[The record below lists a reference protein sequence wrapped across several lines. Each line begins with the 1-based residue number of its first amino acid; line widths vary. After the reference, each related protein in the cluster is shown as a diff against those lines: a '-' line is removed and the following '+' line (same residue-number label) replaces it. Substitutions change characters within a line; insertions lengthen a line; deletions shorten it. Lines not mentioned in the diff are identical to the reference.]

1 MKLDFVYQPARAIW
15 DNGAKVYERL
25 LVPEDEM
32 VWFYWAAPGILEF
45 GKWRECAIGFIHGFL
60 LSLGIVRKRGLSSVM
75 DHYNKP
81 SLTLTVSFKIIS

>member
-32 VWFYWAAPGILEF
+32 VWFYWAAP
-45 GKWRECAIGFIHGFL
+45 
-60 LSLGIVRKRGLSSVM
+60 
-75 DHYNKP
+75 
-81 SLTLTVSFKIIS
+81 